1 MNAIGGFS
9 ARLNGVRQGHPAK
22 MSSRQ
27 KLTCGLSG
35 THVENQ
41 SRTGAASMSDDLSAI
56 LLRDCGLKVRLS
68 DFSDIVPSTKKPR
81 TMPGL
86 QFAGDIENSRDQ

>member
-1 MNAIGGFS
+1 
-9 ARLNGVRQGHPAK
+9 
-22 MSSRQ
+22 
-27 KLTCGLSG
+27 
-35 THVENQ
+35 
-41 SRTGAASMSDDLSAI
+41 MSDDLSAI

-86 QFAGDIENSRDQ
+86 QFDGDIENSRDQ